1 MPSSSSCLSSSLHW
15 APAPTCAA
23 CAALCTLGWAAVGD
37 SHRAWQPVPFLR
49 YANAHAVPTAFCPAP
64 CPALALPHIRSHR
77 PAHRP
82 APARLNPQLQATLL
96 NACIIG
102 GCNVAGTVVS
112 LVLADR
118 AGRRGLL
125 LQGGVQV
132 GAC

>member
-1 MPSSSSCLSSSLHW
+1 M
-15 APAPTCAA
+15 
-23 CAALCTLGWAAVGD
+23 
-37 SHRAWQPVPFLR
+37 LR
-49 YANAHAVPTAFCPAP
+49 YARWAGLQLVTPVALARLFPHSAVAHALPAPSCPAN
-64 CPALALPHIRSHR
+64 CRGLAPPHICSLW

-82 APARLNPQLQATLL
+82 APARPKPQLQATLL

>member
-1 MPSSSSCLSSSLHW
+1 VLCCAVLCCAVLCCVILHQQQRLILGYLMLGKWHSLIAYRVHQT
-15 APAPTCAA
+15 APPCS
-23 CAALCTLGWAAVGD
+23 TL
-37 SHRAWQPVPFLR
+37 
-49 YANAHAVPTAFCPAP
+49 
-64 CPALALPHIRSHR
+64 
-77 PAHRP
+77 
-82 APARLNPQLQATLL
+82 LQATLL

-132 GAC
+132 RSICKCSLGPRHRCHPLLPSFEGTATYIC